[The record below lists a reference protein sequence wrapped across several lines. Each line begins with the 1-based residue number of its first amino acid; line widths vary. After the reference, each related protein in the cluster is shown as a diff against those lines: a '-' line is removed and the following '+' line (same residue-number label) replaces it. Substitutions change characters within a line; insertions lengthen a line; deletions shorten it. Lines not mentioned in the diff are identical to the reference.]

1 MKAFALAG
9 PIWAVA
15 ICVLMAMAGRASAE
29 DRIYQQLCTITTN
42 IADMV
47 GAVEHTNCAVR
58 YLTTDTAAAY
68 LLTTA
73 RGEQYRIENL
83 LTWFEGWYIDK
94 IPGVLV
100 ATNDP
105 VHPCF
110 RTTQVQICLG
120 Q

>member
-1 MKAFALAG
+1 MKPLSGPVELAVLCLMLAIAG
-9 PIWAVA
+9 P
-15 ICVLMAMAGRASAE
+15 LSAE
-29 DRIYQQLCTITTN
+29 DRIYQQPCTITTN

-58 YLTTDTAAAY
+58 YLTTDTEAAY
-68 LLTTA
+68 FLTTA

-83 LTWFEGWYIDK
+83 QTWFEGWYIDK

-105 VHPCF
+105 AHPCF
-110 RTTQVQICLG
+110 RTTRVQICLG

>member
-1 MKAFALAG
+1 MLAIAG
-9 PIWAVA
+9 P
-15 ICVLMAMAGRASAE
+15 LSAE
-29 DRIYQQLCTITTN
+29 DRIYQQPCTITTN

-58 YLTTDTAAAY
+58 YLTTDTEAAY
-68 LLTTA
+68 FLTTA

-83 LTWFEGWYIDK
+83 QTWFEGWYIDK

-105 VHPCF
+105 AHPCF
-110 RTTQVQICLG
+110 RTTRVQICLG